1 MALSVRK
8 TTDTVLFALV
18 ASFNALK
25 RELAAQLTTMPH
37 ADVSSKASTGDY
49 HAPVAGAADID
60 GSAAATDLASTIA
73 RANSLKAVYNRT
85 IADADAH
92 KAADAGIVA
101 VADTTDLASA
111 ETLLNA
117 IKTAYAA
124 HRVSTAF
131 HFTADDVN
139 AVAAPDASD
148 LASAEALAN
157 DLHAQINAHIQAGF
171 AAPSIK
177 LIEA

>member
-1 MALSVRK
+1 MAISVRK
-8 TTDTVLFALV
+8 VTDAMLFALV

-25 RELAAQLTTMPH
+25 REVAAQLTTMPH

-49 HAPVAGAADID
+49 HSPVAGAADID
-60 GSAAATDLASTIA
+60 GSAAASDLASAIA
-73 RANSLKAVYNRT
+73 RANSLKAVYNRS

-92 KAADAGIVA
+92 KAADTGV
-101 VADTTDLASA
+101 VSTADATDLASA

-124 HRVSTAF
+124 HRASTAF

-139 AVAAPDASD
+139 VVTANDATD

-171 AAPSIK
+171 GSPSIR
-177 LIEA
+177 LIDA